1 MLYFPGSCSTPLSNI
16 TNIMERTQQ
25 TKEARAKR
33 KSILADAKVAKKAGI
48 LNSIR
53 TLTFQDD
60 NSPTVQRKYLL

>member
-1 MLYFPGSCSTPLSNI
+1 
-16 TNIMERTQQ
+16 MERTQQ